1 MKLPEIHVFPQINTR
16 FTDSQQHNMKKS
28 WVRPD
33 SPFIV
38 DIREKKDEVIWS
50 RETPDKEE
58 FAKACFRCF
67 CVYILYKAICVDT
80 LGSTLYTCVT
90 AV

>member
-1 MKLPEIHVFPQINTR
+1 
-16 FTDSQQHNMKKS
+16 MKKP

-33 SPFIV
+33 SPIIV
-38 DIREKKDEVIWS
+38 DVPEKKDEVIWS
-50 RETPDKEE
+50 RESRENQE

-67 CVYILYKAICVDT
+67 CVYVLYKAIFVDT

-90 AV
+90 AVGGIWFSEKGKKGWDPNFAIG

>member
-1 MKLPEIHVFPQINTR
+1 
-16 FTDSQQHNMKKS
+16 MKKS
-28 WVRPD
+28 WVRQD

-38 DIREKKDEVIWS
+38 DIHEKKDEVIWP

-67 CVYILYKAICVDT
+67 CVYVLYKAIFVDT

-90 AV
+90 AVHKGGHSINVVGGVGF